1 MPTQA
6 KDRQVEPNP
15 SERLLKMSP
24 ERLLVEKAE
33 ASQIG
38 ETGPTPQRKHR
49 PEQLL
54 EKLALPEADP
64 VVVNVSH
71 QLLGSQGLPVHYDTE
86 AYENDRE
93 TPTRL
98 GRI

>member
-6 KDRQVEPNP
+6 EDRQVEPNP

-54 EKLALPEADP
+54 EKLALPEADLI
-64 VVVNVSH
+64 VVNVGHLSEDGGYH
-71 QLLGSQGLPVHYDTE
+71 
-86 AYENDRE
+86 RCKK
-93 TPTRL
+93 RL
-98 GRI
+98 WKHRP